1 MCDAKLVIF
10 RKGPFKRPARKQ
22 CAHFLAKSNLSLHPI
37 VHTTYCTVYTVLTNS
52 ILNFWEQEFQ
62 LHEWKSI
69 LLQIL
74 YNCIYQSSK
83 NIFEHFK
90 S

>member
-37 VHTTYCTVYTVLTNS
+37 VLYTVLTNS

-62 LHEWKSI
+62 LHEWKST
-69 LLQIL
+69 
-74 YNCIYQSSK
+74 YTFANTVYCNCIPNFQKY
-83 NIFEHFK
+83 F
-90 S
+90 

>member
-22 CAHFLAKSNLSLHPI
+22 CAHFLAKSNVSLHPF
-37 VHTTYCTVYTVLTNS
+37 VLYTVLTNS

-74 YNCIYQSSK
+74 YNCIP
-83 NIFEHFK
+83 IFQKYF
-90 S
+90 

>member
-10 RKGPFKRPARKQ
+10 WKGPFKRPARKQ

-37 VHTTYCTVYTVLTNS
+37 VLYTVLTNS